1 MNENSIINID
11 EFEAQTALGT
21 EIKISKASLDDS
33 WQRSSSFGLDPNGK
47 PVDAV
52 ISEVDFY
59 QVNQK
64 NEYITQFSLFSEHQ
78 YQSYDYERIKSH
90 C

>member
-1 MNENSIINID
+1 MNENSIINIV

-21 EIKISKASLDDS
+21 EIKTSKASLDDS
-33 WQRSSSFGLDPNGK
+33 WRRSSSFGLDPNGK

-64 NEYITQFSLFSEHQ
+64 NEYIKQFVMP
-78 YQSYDYERIKSH
+78 
-90 C
+90 